1 MQRQLITSW
10 VAGVLLGGG
19 LVLGGGLEPGV
30 AQVVTDPKTAAD
42 QLFQQGIQQFQVSQ
56 FREALQSWEQALAI
70 YREIGD
76 LQGEAASLGNLGIA
90 YLSLGQYQRAID
102 YYEQY
107 LAIAREIGDRQG
119 EANSLGNLGIAY
131 FSLGQYQRAIDYHEQ
146 SLAIAREIGDRQGEA
161 ASLGSLGIAY
171 DSLGQYQRAID
182 YHEQSLAIKREI
194 GDRQGEANSLGNLG
208 IAYFSLGQ
216 YQRAIDYHEQSLA
229 IKREIGDRQGEA
241 NSLGNLGN
249 AYDSLGQYQ
258 RAIDYHEQQLAIAR
272 EIGDRQGEANSLN
285 NLAAVSEQLGD
296 YDQALAFYQ
305 QGLTLFREIQAR
317 DGEGKALGN
326 IGGVLGQQNQ
336 PELAIIFYKQSVN
349 LREAIRSDLRGLSL
363 ELQQSY
369 TDTVA
374 SDYRSLADL
383 LLQQGRIPEALRV
396 LDLLK
401 VQELDNFLSGMR
413 GSNNSRQGV
422 PSLPPET
429 AIAVNYN
436 DLVDRAIRNS
446 QDLRQLEQPGIPLT
460 PAELERLASLQTDQD
475 QLLQA
480 FNAFVD
486 SPAIQSHLDELKV
499 KDPDET
505 DRNLALTNLSDLQN
519 NLADLNQNAVL
530 LYPLILGDRLE
541 LILVT
546 PNTPPIRRTSPI
558 AAADLNRL
566 VGELRY
572 TLSDPN
578 RDAQAPAQKLYDVL
592 IRPLAE
598 DLVAVGAKTL
608 IYAPDRALRYVPI
621 AALHDGQHWLA
632 ETYRTY
638 NITAA
643 SIDDLNATPTPEPH
657 ILAAAFTTG
666 EYTITVGSNTYPY
679 SGLPN
684 TAKELAQLQ
693 TLTPQNRLTTY
704 QDTAF
709 TPAIIRLRANSHH
722 IVHLATHAQFEPGP
736 PEQSFILFGDGS
748 IKTLADLKA
757 GWLNLTNVDLV
768 VLSACETAL
777 DGTLKDG
784 AEILALGYLM
794 QQAGSKSTLAS
805 LWKVDDGGTQAL
817 MGYFYEALLDGH
829 QSKAEALHQA
839 QLALIQ
845 APERTERGSF
855 VVVTD
860 AQGKAIDPTQLSH
873 PYYWAPFI
881 LIGNGR

>member
-1 MQRQLITSW
+1 MQRQLITRW

-30 AQVVTDPKTAAD
+30 AQESVLEVEGRLEETDQMLGDGSFFDAYELTGEAGETFAILLESIDFDPYLLVWDMQGQKIAENDDLAATEGNYQAGLVLTLPDSGTYRVLANAVGAGRQGAYRLQVVRGEGIPRLSERAQYQSSGNRLNT
-42 QLFQQGIQQFQVSQ
+42 QGAKQFAVSQ
-56 FREALQSWEQALAI
+56 FREALQFWEQALAI
-70 YREIGD
+70 Y
-76 LQGEAASLGNLGIA
+76 
-90 YLSLGQYQRAID
+90 
-102 YYEQY
+102 
-107 LAIAREIGDRQG
+107 
-119 EANSLGNLGIAY
+119 
-131 FSLGQYQRAIDYHEQ
+131 
-146 SLAIAREIGDRQGEA
+146 
-161 ASLGSLGIAY
+161 
-171 DSLGQYQRAID
+171 
-182 YHEQSLAIKREI
+182 
-194 GDRQGEANSLGNLG
+194 
-208 IAYFSLGQ
+208 
-216 YQRAIDYHEQSLA
+216 
-229 IKREIGDRQGEA
+229 REIGDRQGEA

-258 RAIDYHEQQLAIAR
+258 RAIDYHEQSLAIKREIGDRQGEAASLGNLGIAYRNLGQYQRAIGYHEQSLAIAREIGNRQGEAASLGNLGIAYDSLGQYQRAIDYHEQQLAIAR
-272 EIGDRQGEANSLN
+272 EIGDRRGEAASLGNLGIAYRNLGQYQRAIDYHEQSLAIEREIGDRQGEAASLY
-285 NLAAVSEQLGD
+285 NLAAVSEKLED

-401 VQELDNFLSGMR
+401 VQELDNFLSGVR

-578 RDAQAPAQKLYDVL
+578 RDA
-592 IRPLAE
+592 
-598 DLVAVGAKTL
+598 
-608 IYAPDRALRYVPI
+608 
-621 AALHDGQHWLA
+621 
-632 ETYRTY
+632 
-638 NITAA
+638 
-643 SIDDLNATPTPEPH
+643 
-657 ILAAAFTTG
+657 
-666 EYTITVGSNTYPY
+666 
-679 SGLPN
+679 
-684 TAKELAQLQ
+684 
-693 TLTPQNRLTTY
+693 
-704 QDTAF
+704 
-709 TPAIIRLRANSHH
+709 
-722 IVHLATHAQFEPGP
+722 
-736 PEQSFILFGDGS
+736 
-748 IKTLADLKA
+748 
-757 GWLNLTNVDLV
+757 
-768 VLSACETAL
+768 
-777 DGTLKDG
+777 
-784 AEILALGYLM
+784 
-794 QQAGSKSTLAS
+794 
-805 LWKVDDGGTQAL
+805 
-817 MGYFYEALLDGH
+817 
-829 QSKAEALHQA
+829 
-839 QLALIQ
+839 
-845 APERTERGSF
+845 
-855 VVVTD
+855 
-860 AQGKAIDPTQLSH
+860 
-873 PYYWAPFI
+873 
-881 LIGNGR
+881 